1 MPRLTAGAYL
11 VALPSV
17 MQKRQQDEIYQ
28 AYMAETVR
36 LIGENVARKTG
47 GSYMKLR
54 YTEII
59 DPKPEDTRTSTD
71 VIDHVK
77 EKLSKIGGATD

>member
-36 LIGENVARKTG
+36 LIGENVTRKTG

-59 DPKPEDTRTSTD
+59 DPKPEDTRTGSEI
-71 VIDHVK
+71 VSHMK
-77 EKLSKIGGATD
+77 EKLREIGEAAD